1 MAGRT
6 GGQGRG
12 IVRVEDRPFDPGAE
26 LDAFAAGAGAGAGAI
41 VTFSGHVR
49 DEGGRL
55 VALELEHYPGMT
67 ERLLRA
73 HGEEAAR
80 RFALQAWLIIHRH
93 GRIVRGAPIMMVAT
107 AAAHR
112 RAAFE
117 GAEFLMDW
125 LKSRAPFWK
134 REITPEGP
142 GGWVAAQPDDEAALE
157 RWSPRALQSRDGRI
171 I

>member
-1 MAGRT
+1 M
-6 GGQGRG
+6 GGTALAPRG

-26 LDAFAAGAGAGAGAI
+26 LDAFAAGLGPETGAI

-49 DEGGRL
+49 GEAGRL

-67 ERLLRA
+67 ERALRA
-73 HGEEAAR
+73 HGDEAAR
-80 RFALQAWLIIHRH
+80 RFALEAWLIIHRH
-93 GRIVRGAPIMMVAT
+93 GRIARGAPIMMVAT
-107 AAAHR
+107 AARHR

-117 GAEFLMDW
+117 AAEFLMDW

-142 GGWVAAQPDDEAALE
+142 GAWVGAEAADEAALE
-157 RWSPRALQSRDGRI
+157 RWSPRALQSPDGRI